1 MIKTTKRTKAKK
13 GQFDHLKATE
23 GKTLTEEQIRAW
35 VKHYEVHSNFPGFK
49 IPCSKTGKLSTCVGP
64 WKDKKIK
71 EFGSAENLLRNYVS
85 RSALKSVKTAV
96 ITPIGSKGK
105 KVRKKKE
112 KTEDQIKEEKIRKSI
127 PQLKET
133 VRGPLSG
140 QDLIDC
146 TRNACQRPDI
156 FLDNGRNCNG
166 CDFYEICENSLKNLP
181 DFVDYVDGKFVN
193 IEHKKKKKK

>member
-1 MIKTTKRTKAKK
+1 MKKKNITKAKK
-13 GQFDHLKATE
+13 GQFNHLKPVE
-23 GKTLTEEQIRAW
+23 GQVLTEIQIKQW
-35 VKHYEVHSNFPGFK
+35 VEHFNERGNFPGFK

-112 KTEDQIKEEKIRKSI
+112 KTEEQIKEEKIRKSI

-140 QDLIDC
+140 QALIDS

-181 DFVDYVDGKFVN
+181 DFVDYVDGHFVN
-193 IEHKKKKKK
+193 VEGKRKRK